1 LFINIFRDI
10 FYQSEWGEE
19 TDIYNKLTSE
29 TPDTAVSSTNKTDCQ
44 DITDILERGVRHHKP
59 TKPKPYNN

>member
-1 LFINIFRDI
+1 LLFINIFRDI

-29 TPDTAVSSTNKTDCQ
+29 TPYRIDMSENNNGIPLTP
-44 DITDILERGVRHHKP
+44 VR
-59 TKPKPYNN
+59 